1 MGDLN
6 DEEIVEVELEFPQEQ
21 AISTAPEPLRI
32 RGIGNITV
40 FGMTNKFNTD
50 FPTSLTGKVAQ
61 EEFSATIGRINGY
74 LGRTVPLNIRWFL
87 CGCLC
92 CCCTAGCSMIPVVYL
107 NKRTRARVDKALSWE
122 NSRLYHKLGLRWK
135 LSKEQSVD
143 SNLKEYVLLL
153 EFLPKEDI
161 YRPD

>member
-50 FPTSLTGKVAQ
+50 FPTSLTGKVRFRDAITAVCDLIDATPSHINQ
-61 EEFSATIGRINGY
+61 RGMRKLCPSSFSSY
-74 LGRTVPLNIRWFL
+74 W
-87 CGCLC
+87 
-92 CCCTAGCSMIPVVYL
+92 
-107 NKRTRARVDKALSWE
+107 KAPS
-122 NSRLYHKLGLRWK
+122 
-135 LSKEQSVD
+135 
-143 SNLKEYVLLL
+143 
-153 EFLPKEDI
+153 
-161 YRPD
+161 